1 MTRKESQSMMNDN
14 DLNSQELDIDDL
26 RSALMD
32 YYGTAMQEFPM
43 AVMDLERIRT
53 LSDAEILEEARK
65 AGIM

>member
-1 MTRKESQSMMNDN
+1 MMNDN

-65 AGIM
+65 TGIM

>member
-53 LSDAEILEEARK
+53 LSDVEILEEARK